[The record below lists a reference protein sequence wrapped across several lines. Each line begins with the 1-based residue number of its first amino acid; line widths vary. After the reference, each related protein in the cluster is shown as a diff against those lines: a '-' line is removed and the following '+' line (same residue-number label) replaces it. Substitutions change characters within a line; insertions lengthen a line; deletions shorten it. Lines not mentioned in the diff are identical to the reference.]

1 MLELIDDIQNYL
13 DLLNYNASKLD
24 KNDIEK
30 LNLIYHTIYSMFIN
44 LDNKR

>member
-13 DLLNYNASKLD
+13 DLLNYNASKL
-24 KNDIEK
+24 NESDIEK
-30 LNLIYHTIYSMFIN
+30 LNLIYHTVYSMFMK